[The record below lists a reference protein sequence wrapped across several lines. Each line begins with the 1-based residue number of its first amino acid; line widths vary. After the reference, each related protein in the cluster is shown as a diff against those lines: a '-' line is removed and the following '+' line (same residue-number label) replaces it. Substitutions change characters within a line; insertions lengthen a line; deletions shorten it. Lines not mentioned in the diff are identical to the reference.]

1 MRNCELDTTFT
12 NPSTSGNQKSS
23 SQVHNLEPTRTAYL
37 SNPKGLMMFSLKT
50 LGVYARPTT
59 NKLKLDTKLEQPRVK
74 SNLNQ
79 LHGTSLIPRA
89 RVKTIKMTL
98 LIVSAYLISWSPFL
112 IINTLFVYGLIEE
125 DAIWQSIRTLSQTFA
140 HLNSAVNPIIYWI
153 FNCDCRIK

>member
-1 MRNCELDTTFT
+1 
-12 NPSTSGNQKSS
+12 
-23 SQVHNLEPTRTAYL
+23 
-37 SNPKGLMMFSLKT
+37 MMFRLKS

-59 NKLKLDTKLEQPRVK
+59 KVKLETKLEQPRVK